1 MTSILIIERSGECY
15 QAVSHILGNRNIKLL
30 TASKVDVAR
39 KMLADNSPDLILADC
54 AVYCDPLFWLTE
66 ADRYGLATQLVAI
79 CDQVDFNQAMDWVAG
94 GVLNVLLK
102 PIETSRLEKLL
113 YSAIENSATLNQLDR
128 SLLSEASKDLSELYR
143 GLCGR
148 LEAQDLKNFIIES
161 CKSIT
166 GARKVE
172 LNLSDIF
179 AGSSYNL
186 ETHVPVSI
194 DLTACADQSGL
205 DNCGLA
211 TREYHLDY
219 ELTANGHDLGEIK
232 LIFNDEADLKIR
244 RQEDLVEM
252 IMAIS
257 NALGASATHNKAV
270 KLAAHDALT
279 GLYNRRIFN
288 ELLKRE
294 FAKSQRHNYPL
305 TVVAIDL
312 DHFKKVNDTY
322 GHQVGDEVLKTVA
335 NTIQAVARN
344 TDFPARLGGEEFAI
358 LLTHTSQEQA
368 KVLAERLRKSLAEI
382 SFEVGGSVFHQT
394 ISQGISGLEH
404 FMAKSP
410 EDMLYWADQSLYL
423 AKREGRDTIR
433 TVSDLPM
440 TPIMKD
446 GAYAFQ

>member
-15 QAVSHILGNRNIKLL
+15 QAVSHILENRNIRLL

-39 KMLADNSPDLILADC
+39 KMLADNSPELILADC
-54 AVYCDPLFWLTE
+54 TVHSDPLFWLTE
-66 ADRYGLATQLVAI
+66 ADRYGLATQVIAVS
-79 CDQVDFNQAMDWVAG
+79 DKADFNQAMDWVAG

-102 PIETSRLEKLL
+102 PIETSRLEKLI
-113 YSAIENSATLNQLDR
+113 YSSLENSATLSRLDR

-148 LEAQDLKNFIIES
+148 LEAQDLKNYIVES
-161 CKSIT
+161 CKAIT

-172 LNLSDIF
+172 LNLSDLF

-186 ETHVPVSI
+186 ETHVPISI
-194 DLTACADQSGL
+194 DLTDCTDQSGA
-205 DNCGLA
+205 DNCTL
-211 TREYHLDY
+211 TSREYHLDY
-219 ELTANGHDLGEIK
+219 ELAANGHDLGEMK
-232 LIFNDEADLKIR
+232 FIFSNEADLKIR

-257 NALGASATHNKAV
+257 NALGASASHNKAV

-305 TVVAIDL
+305 TLIVMDL

-322 GHQVGDEVLKTVA
+322 GHQAGDEVLKTVS
-335 NTIQAVARN
+335 NTIQTVARN
-344 TDFPARLGGEEFAI
+344 TDFPARLGGEEFAL
-358 LLTHTSQEQA
+358 LLTHTTQEQA

-382 SFEVGGSVFHQT
+382 SFEVGGKIFHQT

-433 TVSDLPM
+433 MVSDLPM

-446 GAYAFQ
+446 GYAFQ